1 MSWPA
6 DYSLE
11 CPSGCLCSK
20 ASPDLT
26 FLKTDCSKK
35 NYWLVPLGVSKDST
49 HVDLSD
55 NKIVSLT
62 RKFLATIRKVK
73 ILNFARNNIDYLPK
87 GLLSDLMGLEVLDLS
102 GNHISYITEGIFNG
116 IPNISTLYL
125 GENKI
130 SSLESG
136 SFQGIPRL
144 EHLWLPINNI
154 WDLPRNILHGLVNL
168 KVLSVSSHLISYPFF
183 IYSFTCYLS
192 VSLMLLYTYFV

>member
-1 MSWPA
+1 MAPILMMISLLSNLGNLDALSWPA

-49 HVDLSD
+49 HV
-55 NKIVSLT
+55 
-62 RKFLATIRKVK
+62 
-73 ILNFARNNIDYLPK
+73 NFARNNIDYLPK

-125 GENKI
+125 GENRI